1 MGSLERVAI
10 VFRCQTP
17 GTVVELQS
25 PPDASS
31 PSAVW
36 MERLRSIFQP
46 LGSEGNAFRCCVC
59 GSLEEVAS
67 HLWQH
72 QVLWLLLRPSGPD
85 GHDEAR
91 TKHVAV
97 PMMELLEPP
106 APGSEIFARGRYS
119 NEVAL
124 EEESLDGSG
133 RISVSISLEAVRD
146 HAGSPAGLLRPS
158 FPEAFLL
165 TLEATPASIAL
176 VTRASRDAD
185 GAAAGGTPAVS
196 QFGMRFGSVEQGFK
210 ESMAFTLVLVK
221 EWAEVIQALS
231 EMDVVVQAP
240 TNGGSDYS
248 ELPVDLT
255 DLMKAVADKRG
266 GPDMV
271 TVTARSMAL
280 PFVGEPV
287 VFSASIQAL
296 RWTGQDQPAEPG
308 RSKDTQL
315 WTDGLATDGRN
326 WRVSVELRSLRL
338 TSCSAN
344 AFLAYMYEPFQQPR
358 PFRTNPPV
366 LARQN
371 NTVNSLPHAFSS
383 YTLAATPEDLRSEL
397 EEPLRVEIWHRDLYK
412 KDALLG
418 FADVGLASV
427 FDRPLQY
434 SQSMP
439 SMVRGFRVLDQVCNV
454 IGTSEASAAAGRI
467 GALRVVLFLEDLGP
481 AVGVSAARQPRLQ
494 EASTFVP
501 VPLQEPVAAYPPED
515 GAPSAATPA
524 AAAAAAAGTA
534 AVAPANRDAPL
545 LDGLNAIR
553 SSPAYTSAYELELWK
568 QAEQDKFRAYLLDQE
583 KEQREKLEDEY
594 RSKELIR
601 SREFRQKQGELREL
615 EAKVRKKL
623 QDMQQREMALV
634 AEETRVASLRDEVKR
649 RADTTIQ
656 DFEGIAK
663 RQVSEAQHLLQLEK
677 ASSRHLEERLAELED
692 DVKAARQ
699 RSRELEEELDLRRRN
714 LEETPAAKLQLEL
727 QAAQLELQ
735 DLRQRCD
742 ALAASREHFRQKVEE
757 LCRRQIGTGAAGNAT
772 RAAGHASSAMIDGSV
787 DCMDSPNI
795 HYSPEAAET
804 PPPDAAGATQ
814 GITDA
819 LRKIQTDL
827 ADLAKGWSS
836 DQNGAHPAHSL
847 EHAHARHTSPPPPEE
862 RQPGQV
868 TLHLNWLR
876 AQRRELLESGLYK
889 ELDPVLLALD
899 DRIAE
904 AEAKSLQARMLA

>member
-412 KDALLG
+412 K
-418 FADVGLASV
+418 
-427 FDRPLQY
+427 
-434 SQSMP
+434 
-439 SMVRGFRVLDQVCNV
+439 
-454 IGTSEASAAAGRI
+454 
-467 GALRVVLFLEDLGP
+467 
-481 AVGVSAARQPRLQ
+481 